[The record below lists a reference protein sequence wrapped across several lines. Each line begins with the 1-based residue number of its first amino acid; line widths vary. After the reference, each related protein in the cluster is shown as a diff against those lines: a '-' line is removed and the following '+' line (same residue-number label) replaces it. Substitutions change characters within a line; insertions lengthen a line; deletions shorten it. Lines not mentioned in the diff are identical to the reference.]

1 MRKLL
6 PALCCLALMAGA
18 ALAGE
23 VTLLKFDREAKQI
36 TVKDGSAEK
45 TYRLTDKTKFLA
57 VDKKSG
63 ESITLTYDDAA
74 KGLGNPKAQG
84 KLKFDLTAKGD
95 EVLEA
100 KFPGRKKK

>member
-6 PALCCLALMAGA
+6 PALCCLFGLAGV

-23 VTLLKFDREAKQI
+23 VTLLKFDKEAKRL
-36 TVKDGSAEK
+36 TVKDGADEK
-45 TYRLTDKTKFLA
+45 TYQVTDRTKFLA

-74 KGLGNPKAQG
+74 KGLGNPKAPG
-84 KLKFDLTAKGD
+84 KFKFDLTAKGD
-95 EVLEA
+95 EVVEA

>member
-1 MRKLL
+1 MRKML
-6 PALCCLALMAGA
+6 PALCCLLGMAGV

-23 VTLLKFDREAKQI
+23 VTLLKFDKDAKQI
-36 TVKDGSAEK
+36 TVKDGASEK
-45 TYRLTDKTKFLA
+45 TYKVTDKTKFVA

-63 ESITLTYDDAA
+63 ESITLTFEDAA
-74 KGLGNPKAQG
+74 KGLTNPKAQG

-95 EVLEA
+95 EVVEA

>member
-6 PALCCLALMAGA
+6 PALCCLFAMAGA

-23 VTLLKFDREAKQI
+23 VTLLKFDKSAKQI
-36 TVKDGSAEK
+36 TVKEGGGEK
-45 TYRLTDKTKFLA
+45 TYKVTDRTKFVA

-63 ESITLTYDDAA
+63 ESISLTYEDAA
-74 KGLGNPKAQG
+74 KGLGNPKAAG

-95 EVLEA
+95 EVVEA
-100 KFPGRKKK
+100 KLPGRKKK